1 MVGVWFV
8 VVVVRAGILSHG
20 VADDAV
26 KQVVG
31 NVFYHGGRR
40 WWVEEGYV
48 VVGFG
53 WTGVG
58 LGLPV
63 E

>member
-1 MVGVWFV
+1 MWFV
-8 VVVVRAGILSHG
+8 VVVVRVGGILSHG
-20 VADDAV
+20 VTDDAV
-26 KQVVG
+26 EQVVG

-48 VVGFG
+48 VVWFG
-53 WTGVG
+53 WAWVG